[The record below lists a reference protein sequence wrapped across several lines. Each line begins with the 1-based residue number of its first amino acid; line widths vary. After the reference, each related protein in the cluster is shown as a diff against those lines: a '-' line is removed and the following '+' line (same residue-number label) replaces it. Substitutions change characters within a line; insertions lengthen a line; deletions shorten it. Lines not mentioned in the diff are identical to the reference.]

1 MHECNCCV
9 SSCELVEKDSTKP
22 WRVLAWALERATNT
36 GRGPRARARLS
47 LGLAGGMT
55 IGGGPAPSG
64 PWAGRACRGRGLP
77 RRPHRPAQ
85 PPPEHTKSRAGGYAR
100 EGTRP

>member
-9 SSCELVEKDSTKP
+9 STCELVEKDSTKP

-47 LGLAGGMT
+47 LGLAGGNDD
-55 IGGGPAPSG
+55 
-64 PWAGRACRGRGLP
+64 R
-77 RRPHRPAQ
+77 RRPGP
-85 PPPEHTKSRAGGYAR
+85 
-100 EGTRP
+100 